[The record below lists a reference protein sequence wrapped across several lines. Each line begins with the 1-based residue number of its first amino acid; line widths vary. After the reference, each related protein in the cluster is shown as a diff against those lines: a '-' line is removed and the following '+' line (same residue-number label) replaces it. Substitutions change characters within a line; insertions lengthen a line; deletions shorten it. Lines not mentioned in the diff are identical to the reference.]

1 MDFWKFL
8 EGGETMNYNNQSYDY
23 DALRD
28 KLNGIIESGLALKA
42 IAQNIGISENNL
54 SRFRNY
60 RLCLRRADA
69 ELLSNY
75 LDKIVI
81 PKHF

>member
-1 MDFWKFL
+1 MSYKNNEFDY
-8 EGGETMNYNNQSYDY
+8 EG
-23 DALRD
+23 LRE
-28 KLNGIIESGLALKA
+28 KLNAIIESGLSAKA
-42 IAQNIGISENNL
+42 IAKNIGFSENDL

-69 ELLSNY
+69 EILSNY
-75 LDKIVI
+75 LDKVVI

>member
-1 MDFWKFL
+1 MKYKNDSF
-8 EGGETMNYNNQSYDY
+8 DY

-28 KLNGIIESGLALKA
+28 KLNEIVESGLSAKA
-42 IAQNIGISENNL
+42 IAKNIGFSENDI

-60 RLCLRRADA
+60 RLCLKRSDA
-69 ELLSNY
+69 EILSNY

>member
-1 MDFWKFL
+1 
-8 EGGETMNYNNQSYDY
+8 MNYNNQAYDY

-69 ELLSNY
+69 EILSNY
-75 LDKIVI
+75 LDKVVI

>member
-1 MDFWKFL
+1 MSYKNDEFDY
-8 EGGETMNYNNQSYDY
+8 EG
-23 DALRD
+23 LRE
-28 KLNGIIESGLALKA
+28 KLNAIIESGLSAKA
-42 IAQNIGISENNL
+42 IAKNIGFSENDL

-69 ELLSNY
+69 EILSNY
-75 LDKIVI
+75 LDKVVI

>member
-1 MDFWKFL
+1 
-8 EGGETMNYNNQSYDY
+8 MNYKKESFDY

-28 KLNGIIESGLALKA
+28 KLNEIIESGLSAKA
-42 IAQNIGISENNL
+42 IAKNIGFSENDL

-60 RLCLRRADA
+60 RFCFKRTDA
-69 ELLSNY
+69 EILSNY
-75 LDKIVI
+75 LNKIVI